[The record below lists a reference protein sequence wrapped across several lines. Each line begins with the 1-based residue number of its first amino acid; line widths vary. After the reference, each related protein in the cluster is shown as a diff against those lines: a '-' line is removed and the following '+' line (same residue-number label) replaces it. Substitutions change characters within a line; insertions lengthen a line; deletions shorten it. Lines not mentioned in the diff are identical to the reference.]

1 MMKEINTLSV
11 LFEKNDREVKN
22 IATINGIVKQNKNSN
37 TRGHQVF
44 DNREYYNL
52 WYYDCFSD
60 WISLKSY
67 LIKPSSIHSSDN
79 K

>member
-11 LFEKNDREVKN
+11 LLEKNDREVKN

-44 DNREYYNL
+44 DNREY
-52 WYYDCFSD
+52 
-60 WISLKSY
+60 
-67 LIKPSSIHSSDN
+67 
-79 K
+79 